1 MNTSQIMAMLNR
13 QIGILHNKNERLK
26 TLLYNAI
33 CLLEENDVDVFTEL
47 VMSRKEYE
55 EIL

>member
-47 VMSRKEYE
+47 GMSKKEYE

>member
-13 QIGILHNKNERLK
+13 RIGILQNKNERLK

-47 VMSRKEYE
+47 GMSRKEYE

>member
-13 QIGILHNKNERLK
+13 QIGILQNKNERLK

-47 VMSRKEYE
+47 GMSKKEYE

>member
-13 QIGILHNKNERLK
+13 QIGILQNKNERLK

-47 VMSRKEYE
+47 GMSRKEYE

>member
-13 QIGILHNKNERLK
+13 RIGILQNKNERLK

-47 VMSRKEYE
+47 GMSRKEYE
-55 EIL
+55 DIL

>member
-13 QIGILHNKNERLK
+13 QIGILRNKNERLK

-33 CLLEENDVDVFTEL
+33 CLLEENDIDVFTEL
-47 VMSRKEYE
+47 GMSRKEYE

>member
-13 QIGILHNKNERLK
+13 RIGILQNKNERLK

-47 VMSRKEYE
+47 GMSRKE
-55 EIL
+55 